1 MSRGVRLYFVIPFVA
16 LALSSCRVGDYETRE
31 PWRLEAEERCLAGKA
46 VQSSA
51 FIEPEPTIEG
61 GGACG
66 MMHPFKVSAMGGGYI
81 MVEPQATLACPI
93 IGEVDHWL
101 ADSVQSAAA
110 SWFGEQ
116 VVEIK
121 QISAYS
127 CRTMNGQP
135 GNNISEHAFGNALDV
150 AMFKLASGREV
161 KVKDGW
167 KGPYEERGFLRQVL
181 ADACDRFTTVLGPG
195 SNAFHYDHFHL
206 DLARRVSGNT
216 YCNPAAERLP
226 PPSISP
232 GVLMA
237 HQPAPQSPTVVTHQ
251 SSSPPQQRFGDLPL
265 GPGQPREPVG
275 PMTAERTQLGHS
287 ADRPLSLK
295 PSQQTPRTA
304 AGPGMIEQP
313 PVYRMPPDPNRPLPP
328 RNVGA
333 RLDNAPIMT
342 GSIGAKDANKKVL
355 AAKPAS
361 ATNGGLM
368 SPEPMVNQKI
378 SAKEPIEQATL
389 RALKSDKN

>member
-1 MSRGVRLYFVIPFVA
+1 MIPLVA
-16 LALSSCRVGDYETRE
+16 LALSSCRVGDYEARE
-31 PWRLEAEERCLAGKA
+31 PWRLEAEERCLAEKS

-51 FIEPEPTIEG
+51 FIEPESAIEG

-110 SWFGEQ
+110 TWFGEQ

-127 CRTMNGQP
+127 CRPMNGQP

-167 KGPYEERGFLRQVL
+167 KGLYEERGFLRQVL

-206 DLARRVSGNT
+206 DLARRASGQT
-216 YCNPAAERLP
+216 YCNPAPERLP
-226 PPSISP
+226 PPPISQ
-232 GVLMA
+232 GVA
-237 HQPAPQSPTVVTHQ
+237 VARRPAPLDSMVVMHQ
-251 SSSPPQQRFGDLPL
+251 SSSPQQRLGDLPL
-265 GPGQPREPVG
+265 GPGPQKQMHEQVSRQSAG
-275 PMTAERTQLGHS
+275 PMAVERTRLGLP
-287 ADRPLSLK
+287 ADKPLSLT

-304 AGPGMIEQP
+304 AGPAMIEQQ
-313 PVYRMPPDPNRPLPP
+313 PVYRAPPDPNRPLPP

-333 RLDNAPIMT
+333 KLDNDTITT
-342 GSIGAKDANKKVL
+342 GSIGAKEVKRKVL
-355 AAKPAS
+355 ASAPAP
-361 ATNGGLM
+361 ATNSGLM
-368 SPEPMVNQKI
+368 SPEPMANHKI
-378 SAKEPIEQATL
+378 YAKEPIEQATL